1 MGFSSGLVQW
11 YTFIS
16 MGTPPFLPILS
27 FLEYA
32 VDKLFVSHDFPKK
45 IPFLFFIKK
54 SFPYNRS
61 CKEACPFYG
70 TITIEFPYCSPT
82 ASAAPDSRPR
92 RSKGIPTGKYSR
104 KRLRAGIFN
113 HNRRKAIAR
122 KTSGAA
128 VCPSITVPINFH
140 AFISIPDIRT
150 GKPRISFP
158 DNANHPLCLVN
169 LLSFYYMPFLD
180 KE

>member
-92 RSKGIPTGKYSR
+92 RSKGIPTGKYSIHYSEKIAGR
-104 KRLRAGIFN
+104 NFQSQQEEGYRPENIWGSRLSLHYSSDKF
-113 HNRRKAIAR
+113 
-122 KTSGAA
+122 S
-128 VCPSITVPINFH
+128 CFH
-140 AFISIPDIRT
+140 LHSRYPHWETAHF
-150 GKPRISFP
+150 
-158 DNANHPLCLVN
+158 
-169 LLSFYYMPFLD
+169 LS
-180 KE
+180 